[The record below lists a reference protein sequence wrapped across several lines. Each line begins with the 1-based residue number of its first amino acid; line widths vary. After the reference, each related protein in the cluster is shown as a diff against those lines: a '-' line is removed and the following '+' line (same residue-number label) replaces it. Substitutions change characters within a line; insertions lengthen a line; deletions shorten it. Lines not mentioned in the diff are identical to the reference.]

1 MSDPRTAALRPT
13 RVAVS
18 TGFLLQGLVISSIL
32 TQAPRLI
39 DKHDV
44 GDGTFTTVLVLV
56 AVLSGVGSVAAGRV
70 AERRTSATALRRGL
84 WGIALGAAVIG
95 LAPTTATL
103 MIAFAVYGIGLGAV
117 DASMNMQGVRVQALY
132 GRSLI
137 NGMHGLWSVG
147 GILGAGYASLCAWLD
162 VPVAVSLLVVAAV
175 AVVACETVQAH
186 FVPAVE
192 QEVSLVQ
199 TDGPRVP
206 WRPVLVL
213 GLVVLVFFA
222 SDTGILTWCTRYLED
237 ALGAS
242 DELAPLGYG
251 AYQVGALV
259 SRLSA
264 DLLVRRIGAVRVVVA
279 GVATGLV
286 GLGLVVASG
295 ATAPAVVGLFLT
307 GLGLAVLAPLSF
319 AAIAG
324 AVPPGTTDVAI
335 ARLNLANYVGAI
347 LGGGLIGAV
356 AEGWDLRWAFVV
368 PLVLVPFVLVALRD
382 LAAADPGHG
391 RPRRSSR
398 GVKERRGQG

>member
-1 MSDPRTAALRPT
+1 MTDAPPTALRET

-56 AVLSGVGSVAAGRV
+56 AVVSGVGSVAAGRV
-70 AERRTSATALRRGL
+70 AARRTSATALRLGL
-84 WGIALGAAVIG
+84 WGIALGAAVVG
-95 LAPTTATL
+95 LASSVPTL
-103 MIAFAVYGIGLGAV
+103 MAAFAFYGLGLGAV
-117 DASMNMQGVRVQALY
+117 DASMNMQGVRVQALF
-132 GRSLI
+132 GRSLM
-137 NGMHGLWSVG
+137 NGLHGLWSVG
-147 GILGAGYASLCAWLD
+147 GILGAGYASLCAALD
-162 VPVAVSLLVVAAV
+162 VPVALSLLVVA
-175 AVVACETVQAH
+175 VVAASVCELVQAR
-186 FVPAVE
+186 FVPASE
-192 QEVSLVQ
+192 QEVDLVP
-199 TDGPRVP
+199 DGGPHVP

-222 SDTGILTWCTRYLED
+222 SDTGILAWCTRYLED

-242 DELAPLGYG
+242 DQLAPLGYA

-259 SRLSA
+259 SRLTA
-264 DLLVRRIGAVRVVVA
+264 DLAVRRVGAQRVVVG

-286 GLGLVVASG
+286 GLGLVVASPQP
-295 ATAPAVVGLFLT
+295 APAIAGLLLT

-319 AAIAG
+319 AAVAG
-324 AVPPGTTDVAI
+324 AVPPEASDVAI

-368 PLVLVPFVLVALRD
+368 PLVLAPVVLATVREF
-382 LAAADPGHG
+382 AAADPE
-391 RPRRSSR
+391 R
-398 GVKERRGQG
+398 G